1 MRIII
6 LLIVFYFPCW
16 VFAGG
21 PPCLPF
27 PACLGGGG
35 VSVSPA
41 SLSADLSNAGALQ
54 RVYNLQTFTMIN
66 GLNYDC
72 SVFNARGICVSPG
85 FRYTTSNGVSSNTTG
100 ALLIGAYKVNKNIRL
115 GGWVDENLSNNT
127 QASINLSNSKPFFG
141 VFGVWSEK
149 EDGTGF
155 EARMA
160 GGYNDKVTR
169 NKYRHNFFGIPF
181 ENSRIL

>member
-1 MRIII
+1 
-6 LLIVFYFPCW
+6 
-16 VFAGG
+16 
-21 PPCLPF
+21 
-27 PACLGGGG
+27 
-35 VSVSPA
+35 
-41 SLSADLSNAGALQ
+41 
-54 RVYNLQTFTMIN
+54 
-66 GLNYDC
+66 
-72 SVFNARGICVSPG
+72 
-85 FRYTTSNGVSSNTTG
+85 
-100 ALLIGAYKVNKNIRL
+100 
-115 GGWVDENLSNNT
+115 
-127 QASINLSNSKPFFG
+127 LSNSKPFFG